1 MKKSW
6 KQKAMVLMVAATL
19 TFSTMQCG
27 IILHPERQGQKSGE
41 VDVPMVVLD
50 CLWLIAGVVPGV
62 VALVVDYATGG
73 IYESKA
79 PVKASPG
86 KKMSFRIKGKAPVD
100 ANVMVT
106 LVAPEGLSFTLLS
119 QHYSKGEERTNMLT
133 FSLPNGIAP
142 GAYNLNISVNGAS
155 NVNVPVLMSN

>member
-1 MKKSW
+1 MKKSL
-6 KQKAMVLMVAATL
+6 KQKAIVMLVAATL

-27 IILHPERQGQKSGE
+27 IILHPERQGQKSGQL
-41 VDVPMVVLD
+41 DVPMVVLD
-50 CLWLIAGVVPGV
+50 CLWLIVGVVPGV

-79 PVKASPG
+79 AINAKPG
-86 KKMSFRIKGKAPVD
+86 RNVSFRLKGKAPAD
-100 ANVMVT
+100 ANVQVT
-106 LVAPEGLSFTLLS
+106 LVGADGLAFTLLS